1 MRETDFEQIKH
12 TNEFDIEFWL
22 ARELGSMLGYGTFDK
37 FKNVIAKAIVACKN
51 SGIDEDYH
59 FSRVGKM
66 ISIGKGGMREK
77 EDYSLSRYA
86 CYLIVQNADPK
97 KEVIAFAQTY
107 FALQTRRQ
115 ELADKTYELTEN
127 ERRILLR
134 ENVRAGNIKL
144 ADAAHSAGIETE
156 TDYAIFQNYGYM
168 GLYGGLTVQE
178 IHKRK
183 GLKETGKILDYM
195 GGEELAANL
204 FRITQTEAKIKRDNI
219 VGVDNANIA
228 HHQMGKIV
236 REAIE
241 KAEGTLPENLP
252 TPDKAITELEKEQLK
267 KLQNKP
273 NMLDE

>member
-1 MRETDFEQIKH
+1 MSEIMFEKIKH
-12 TNEFDIEFWL
+12 INEFDNEFWY
-22 ARELGSMLGYGTFDK
+22 ARELCVALEYASFDK

-51 SGIDEDYH
+51 SGIDENYH

-66 ISIGKGGMREK
+66 IAIGKGGQRER
-77 EDYSLSRYA
+77 EDYTLSRYA

-97 KEVIAFAQTY
+97 KPSVALGQTY
-107 FALQTRRQ
+107 FAIQTRRQ
-115 ELADKTYELTEN
+115 ELADKALELTEN

-134 ENVRAGNIKL
+134 ENVRAGNVKL
-144 ADAAHSAGIETE
+144 ADAAHSAGIQTE
-156 TDYAIFQNYGYM
+156 QEYAIFQNYGYI

-178 IHKRK
+178 IHQRK
-183 GLKETGKILDYM
+183 GLSDSEKILDYM

-204 FRITQTEAKIKRDNI
+204 FRITQTEAKMKRDNI
-219 VGVDNANIA
+219 VGAENANLV
-228 HHQMGKIV
+228 HNQMGKIV

-252 TPDKAITELEKEQLK
+252 TPESSISQIEKEQLK
-267 KLQNKP
+267 KLQGKK